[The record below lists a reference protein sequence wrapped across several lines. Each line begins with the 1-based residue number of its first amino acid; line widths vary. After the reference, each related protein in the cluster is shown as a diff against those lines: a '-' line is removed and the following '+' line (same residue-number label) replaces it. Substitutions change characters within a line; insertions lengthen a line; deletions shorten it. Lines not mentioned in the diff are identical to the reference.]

1 MDSAAPLRASWAAP
15 LAADRLRRRYSAA
28 ESDAPSSAVGG
39 AGSQPSTSASSASS
53 AAPRPALR
61 PTGAS
66 GLPPRLP
73 YCIVWTPLP
82 FITWLLPF
90 IGHMGIC
97 DSRGAVYDFAGPY
110 TIGVDE
116 MAFAAPTRYLVL
128 DPAAAAPDARFR
140 EAALARAA
148 AGGAPLSAT
157 GEAAAGWAAA
167 VDAGADAYCRRMHN
181 ICCDNCHHHVAR
193 TLNAMRFGGRDD
205 WGQVRLAAWL
215 FFEGKYTSAAGAV
228 YTWAPFAL
236 LVVAVVLLRVLL

>member
-148 AGGAPLSAT
+148 AGGAGGGGHQARVAGEVREVLEELQHLRARGGGGGGGGVLLQLPLSCGHNMPWLS
-157 GEAAAGWAAA
+157 GEAAVLATALREA
-167 VDAGADAYCRRMHN
+167 VPALRR
-181 ICCDNCHHHVAR
+181 
-193 TLNAMRFGGRDD
+193 
-205 WGQVRLAAWL
+205 
-215 FFEGKYTSAAGAV
+215 
-228 YTWAPFAL
+228 
-236 LVVAVVLLRVLL
+236 

>member
-1 MDSAAPLRASWAAP
+1 MDSDAPLRASWSAP

-28 ESDAPSSAVGG
+28 DSAPGVSG
-39 AGSQPSTSASSASS
+39 AGSLPSTSASAASS
-53 AAPRPALR
+53 PPRPALQ
-61 PTGAS
+61 PTGS
-66 GLPPRLP
+66 PGVPPRLP

-116 MAFAAPTRYLVL
+116 MAFSAPTRYLVL

-148 AGGAPLSAT
+148 AAGGAPLSAT
-157 GEAAAGWAAA
+157 GEAAAVWDAA

-215 FFEGKYTSAAGAV
+215 FFHGKYTSAGGAV

-236 LVVAVVLLRVLL
+236 LVVAIVLLRVLL